1 MNKARIKIC
10 ILLIMILAITGC
22 VNIQKTNYEIIIN
35 ETVNSRVHVYN
46 TYRNGYK
53 LYLPHGLYV
62 DDSNEYNEI
71 IRSSKYKYYL
81 YIDVTSYLSKKNN
94 SYSIDEDSYYSILI
108 NSGDKKGY
116 LEINEKNNKYLVEI
130 VYNYAKIEVMVDKR
144 DINEAVTNAMVV
156 LTSVHYNDSVLKNL
170 ADETTLNYKDEN
182 VDIFKSKSNGGSEK
196 SNFLEYV
203 EEYDPTED
211 ELPDYD
217 LIK

>member
-22 VNIQKTNYEIIIN
+22 VNIKKTKYEIIIN
-35 ETVNSRVHVYN
+35 ETINSRVKIYN

-71 IRSSKYKYYL
+71 IRSNKYKYYL
-81 YIDVTSYLSKKNN
+81 YIDVTSYLNKKNN
-94 SYSIDEDSYYSILI
+94 SYSINNNANYSILI
-108 NSGDKKGY
+108 NSGDKNGY
-116 LEINEKNNKYLVEI
+116 LEINEKKGKYLVEI
-130 VYNYAKIEVMVDKR
+130 MYNYAKIEVMVDKE
-144 DINEAVTNAMVV
+144 DLNEAITNAMIV

-170 ADETTLNYKDEN
+170 AVETTLNYKDEN

>member
-10 ILLIMILAITGC
+10 ILLIMILAITRC
-22 VNIQKTNYEIIIN
+22 VNIKKTKYEIIIN
-35 ETVNSRVHVYN
+35 ETINSRAKIYN

-71 IRSSKYKYYL
+71 IRSNKYKYYL
-81 YIDVTSYLSKKNN
+81 YIDVTSYLNKKNN
-94 SYSIDEDSYYSILI
+94 SYSINNNANYSILI
-108 NSGDKKGY
+108 NSGDKNGY
-116 LEINEKNNKYLVEI
+116 LEINEKKGKYLVEI
-130 VYNYAKIEVMVDKR
+130 MYNYAKIEVMVDEE
-144 DINEAVTNAMVV
+144 DLNEAVTNAMVV
-156 LTSVHYNDSVLKNL
+156 LTSVQYNDSVLKNL
-170 ADETTLNYKDEN
+170 AIETTLNYKDEN

>member
-22 VNIQKTNYEIIIN
+22 VNIKKTKYEIIIN
-35 ETVNSRVHVYN
+35 ETINSRVKIYN

-71 IRSSKYKYYL
+71 IRSNKYKYYL
-81 YIDVTSYLSKKNN
+81 YIDVTSYLNKKNN
-94 SYSIDEDSYYSILI
+94 SYSINNNANYSILI
-108 NSGDKKGY
+108 NSGDKNGY
-116 LEINEKNNKYLVEI
+116 LEINEKKGKYLVEI
-130 VYNYAKIEVMVDKR
+130 MYNYAKIEVMVDEE
-144 DINEAVTNAMVV
+144 DLNEAVTNAMVV
-156 LTSVHYNDSVLKNL
+156 LTSVQYNDSVLKNL
-170 ADETTLNYKDEN
+170 AVETTLNYKDEN

-211 ELPDYD
+211 EIPDYD

>member
-22 VNIQKTNYEIIIN
+22 VNIKKTKYEIIIN
-35 ETVNSRVHVYN
+35 ETINSRVKIYN

-71 IRSSKYKYYL
+71 IRSNKYKYYL
-81 YIDVTSYLSKKNN
+81 YIDVTSYLNKKNN
-94 SYSIDEDSYYSILI
+94 SYSINNNANYSILI
-108 NSGDKKGY
+108 NSGDKNGY
-116 LEINEKNNKYLVEI
+116 LEINEKKGKYLVEI
-130 VYNYAKIEVMVDKR
+130 MYNYAKIEVMVDEE
-144 DINEAVTNAMVV
+144 DLNEAITNAMIV

-170 ADETTLNYKDEN
+170 AIETTLNYKDEN

>member
-22 VNIQKTNYEIIIN
+22 VNIKKTKYEIIIN
-35 ETVNSRVHVYN
+35 ETINSRVKIYN

-71 IRSSKYKYYL
+71 IRSNKYKYYL
-81 YIDVTSYLSKKNN
+81 YIDVTSYLNKKNN
-94 SYSIDEDSYYSILI
+94 NYSINNNANYSILI
-108 NSGDKKGY
+108 NSGDKNGY
-116 LEINEKNNKYLVEI
+116 LEINEKKGKYLVEI
-130 VYNYAKIEVMVDKR
+130 MYNYAKIEVMVDEE
-144 DINEAVTNAMVV
+144 DLNEAVTNAMVV
-156 LTSVHYNDSVLKNL
+156 LTSVQYNDSVLKNL
-170 ADETTLNYKDEN
+170 AIETTLNYKDEN

>member
-1 MNKARIKIC
+1 MNKTRIKIC

-22 VNIQKTNYEIIIN
+22 VNIKKAKYEVIIN
-35 ETVNSRVHVYN
+35 ETINSIVKIYN

-53 LYLPHGLYV
+53 LYLPHGLYI

-71 IRSSKYKYYL
+71 IRSNKYKYYL
-81 YIDVTSYLSKKNN
+81 YIDVTSYLNKKNN
-94 SYSIDEDSYYSILI
+94 NYSINNDAYYSILV
-108 NSGDKKGY
+108 NSGDKSGY
-116 LEINEKNNKYLVEI
+116 LEINEKKGKYLVEI
-130 VYNYAKIEVMVDKR
+130 MYNYAKIEVMVDEK

-156 LTSVHYNDSVLKNL
+156 LTSVQYNDSVLKNL
-170 ADETTLNYKDEN
+170 AVETTLNYKDEN

>member
-1 MNKARIKIC
+1 MNKTRIKIC

-22 VNIQKTNYEIIIN
+22 VNIKKAKYEVIIN
-35 ETVNSRVHVYN
+35 ETINSRVKIYN

-53 LYLPHGLYV
+53 LYLPHGLYI

-71 IRSSKYKYYL
+71 IRSNKYKYYL
-81 YIDVTSYLSKKNN
+81 YIDVTSYLNKKNN
-94 SYSIDEDSYYSILI
+94 NYSINNDAYYSILV
-108 NSGDKKGY
+108 NSDDKSGY
-116 LEINEKNNKYLVEI
+116 LEINEKKGKYLVEI
-130 VYNYAKIEVMVDKR
+130 MYNYAKIEVMVDEK

-156 LTSVHYNDSVLKNL
+156 LTSVQYNDSVLKNL
-170 ADETTLNYKDEN
+170 AVETTLNYKDEN

>member
-22 VNIQKTNYEIIIN
+22 VNIKKAKYEVIIN
-35 ETVNSRVHVYN
+35 ETINSRVKIYN

-71 IRSSKYKYYL
+71 IRSNKYKYYL
-81 YIDVTSYLSKKNN
+81 YIDVTSYLNKKNN
-94 SYSIDEDSYYSILI
+94 SYSINNNANYSILI
-108 NSGDKKGY
+108 NSGDKNGY
-116 LEINEKNNKYLVEI
+116 LEINEKKGKYLVEI
-130 VYNYAKIEVMVDKR
+130 MYNYAKIEVMVDEE
-144 DINEAVTNAMVV
+144 DLNEAITNAMIV
-156 LTSVHYNDSVLKNL
+156 LTSVQYNDSVLKNL
-170 ADETTLNYKDEN
+170 AIETTLNYKDEN

>member
-22 VNIQKTNYEIIIN
+22 VNIKKTKYEIIIN
-35 ETVNSRVHVYN
+35 ETINSRVKIYN
-46 TYRNGYK
+46 IYKNGYK

-71 IRSSKYKYYL
+71 IRSNKYKYYL
-81 YIDVTSYLSKKNN
+81 YIDVTSYLNKKNN
-94 SYSIDEDSYYSILI
+94 SYSINNNANYSILI
-108 NSGDKKGY
+108 NSGDKNGY
-116 LEINEKNNKYLVEI
+116 LEINEKKGKYLVEI
-130 VYNYAKIEVMVDKR
+130 MYNYAKIEVMVDEE
-144 DINEAVTNAMVV
+144 DLNEAITNAMIV

-170 ADETTLNYKDEN
+170 AVETTLNYKDEN

>member
-1 MNKARIKIC
+1 MNKTRIKIC

-22 VNIQKTNYEIIIN
+22 VNIKKAKYEVIIN
-35 ETVNSRVHVYN
+35 ETINSRVKIYN

-71 IRSSKYKYYL
+71 IRSNKYKYYL
-81 YIDVTSYLSKKNN
+81 YIDVTSYLNKKNN
-94 SYSIDEDSYYSILI
+94 SYSINNNANYSILI
-108 NSGDKKGY
+108 NSGDKNGY
-116 LEINEKNNKYLVEI
+116 LEINEKKGKYLVEI
-130 VYNYAKIEVMVDKR
+130 MYNYAKIEVMVDEE
-144 DINEAVTNAMVV
+144 DLNEAITNAMIV

-170 ADETTLNYKDEN
+170 AVETTLNYKDEN